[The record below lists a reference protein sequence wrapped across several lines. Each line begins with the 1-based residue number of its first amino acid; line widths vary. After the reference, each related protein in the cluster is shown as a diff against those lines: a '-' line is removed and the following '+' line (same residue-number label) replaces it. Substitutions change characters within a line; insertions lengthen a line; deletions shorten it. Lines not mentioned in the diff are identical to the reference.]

1 MKKSELKEY
10 IKGRIRKSIEEK
22 TIVSFN
28 TPKNQASN
36 IARGEGVDT
45 ATVNS
50 AIDQAIQTKKPVTIA
65 GKLGEAD
72 VNELARPAEEFRIS
86 ADFRDRAS
94 NVQTGGPVS
103 PDKLNRILDILD
115 TMLEDADTTTF
126 PKIAQT
132 FGVKQ
137 SRLYPT
143 LSALKDVGALVQVN
157 VPGEEEDEIEGGYEA
172 DEDGDFEGDAEVTDT
187 ETEDVPD
194 FEAEPEP
201 DVTSLEKAQTTLDPI
216 AQIANTFTLDN
227 SDLIQSVIK
236 TYKNSKIR
244 IAEIREDNSQDLSAS
259 DYKKALQQ
267 SKETSV
273 QLLGKKLEELVT
285 KIKQLEPE
293 ARDAVLNIL
302 AFKFKSVNANKL
314 FDIVAKKLGKTINPM
329 DAEENSDE
337 EIIDMGDEE
346 IMEDSGVEDID
357 HDSGSFKDYDSIYER
372 MLKLVNYKG

>member
-10 IKGRIRKSIEEK
+10 IKDRIYKAINEVDIDVPNPESLTAAQKS
-22 TIVSFN
+22 SLLA
-28 TPKNQASN
+28 QA
-36 IARGEGVDT
+36 R
-45 ATVNS
+45 
-50 AIDQAIQTKKPVTIA
+50 QKTKKPRLGTIEDPA
-65 GKLGEAD
+65 NFIEED
-72 VNELARPAEEFRIS
+72 NVNELARPAEEFRIS

-172 DEDGDFEGDAEVTDT
+172 DEDGDFEGDVEVTDT

-236 TYKNSKIR
+236 TYKNPS
-244 IAEIREDNSQDLSAS
+244 
-259 DYKKALQQ
+259 
-267 SKETSV
+267 
-273 QLLGKKLEELVT
+273 
-285 KIKQLEPE
+285 
-293 ARDAVLNIL
+293 
-302 AFKFKSVNANKL
+302 
-314 FDIVAKKLGKTINPM
+314 
-329 DAEENSDE
+329 
-337 EIIDMGDEE
+337 
-346 IMEDSGVEDID
+346 
-357 HDSGSFKDYDSIYER
+357 
-372 MLKLVNYKG
+372 

>member
-10 IKGRIRKSIEEK
+10 IKDRIRKSIEEA
-22 TIVSFN
+22 TLIDPN
-28 TPKNQASN
+28 TATTKASEIAQREKLSINTVNTAINQARTSKKP
-36 IARGEGVDT
+36 ITVGEGE
-45 ATVNS
+45 N
-50 AIDQAIQTKKPVTIA
+50 
-65 GKLGEAD
+65 

-172 DEDGDFEGDAEVTDT
+172 DEDGDFEGDVEVTDT

-329 DAEENSDE
+329 DAEEKSDE
-337 EIIDMGDEE
+337 DIIDMGDEE

-357 HDSGSFKDYDSIYER
+357 HDDVGIEAYNSVYER

>member
-10 IKGRIRKSIEEK
+10 IKDRIEELITIK
-22 TIVSFN
+22 TTGTGL
-28 TPKNQASN
+28 TPQQISQKINQLKTTTGDQTVGTEKNP
-36 IARGEGVDT
+36 
-45 ATVNS
+45 VNFVKE
-50 AIDQAIQTKKPVTIA
+50 T
-65 GKLGEAD
+65 D

-115 TMLEDADTTTF
+115 TMLEDNDTTTF

-172 DEDGDFEGDAEVTDT
+172 DEDGDFEGDVEVTDT

-227 SDLIQSVIK
+227 SDLIQSIIK

-357 HDSGSFKDYDSIYER
+357 HDGGSFKDYDSIYER